1 MYGLDFFPKLNAIS
15 FFGSK
20 IDLSTNKK
28 WLNNIE
34 IFFAEKTS
42 FTGLDSFS
50 KMSNLTALHLAYS
63 SFDTFPKHF
72 EKLSCLNELTLGAYS
87 YSYGKIDLTQIDMSN
102 HKCLNK
108 IHIVSWSNTFK
119 GIPKGLKKSNIK
131 DLKITHPQLTELDKI
146 ELKKV
151 SLD

>member
-1 MYGLDFFPKLNAIS
+1 
-15 FFGSK
+15 
-20 IDLSTNKK
+20 
-28 WLNNIE
+28 
-34 IFFAEKTS
+34 
-42 FTGLDSFS
+42 
-50 KMSNLTALHLAYS
+50 MSNLTALHFAYS

-72 EKLSCLNELTLGAYS
+72 EKLSCLNELTLG
-87 YSYGKIDLTQIDMSN
+87 IDMSN

-151 SLD
+151 TLD